1 MSQDV
6 CPVIRAGAI
15 VEPAGT
21 WGDSAVRS
29 ELGCKLLPQ
38 GADYGGQP

>member
-6 CPVIRAGAI
+6 CPVTRAGAI

-21 WGDSAVRS
+21 WGDPAVRS
-29 ELGCKLLPQ
+29 GLGRKLLPH
-38 GADYGGQP
+38 GADYGGQS